1 MFTIMKKIITL
12 DFLPVNRDLALLLL
26 RVLVSFSLFYKHGIE
41 KLTGFSNMQT
51 HFPDPLHIGATPGL
65 IFALLTDG
73 ICSLLIIFG
82 IATRLAA
89 LLIVINLMVVFILLH
104 NGSFADGHAELVYV
118 YLSSFLCILFAGAG
132 KYSLDNRLFKT
143 S

>member
-1 MFTIMKKIITL
+1 MKKLFTL
-12 DFLPVNRDLALLLL
+12 SFLPVNIDLALLLL
-26 RVLVSFSLFYKHGIE
+26 RTLVSFSLFYKHGIE
-41 KLTGFSNMQT
+41 KITGFSNMQT

-65 IFALLTDG
+65 MFALITDG

-89 LLIVINLMVVFILLH
+89 LLIVINLMVIFILLH
-104 NGSFADGHAELVYV
+104 SGSFAEGHAELVYV

-132 KYSLDNRLFKT
+132 KYSLDNRLFKN

>member
-1 MFTIMKKIITL
+1 MKKLFTL
-12 DFLPVNRDLALLLL
+12 SFLPVNIDLALLFL
-26 RVLVSFSLFYKHGIE
+26 RILVSFSLFYKHGIE
-41 KLTGFSNMQT
+41 KITGFSNMQT

-65 IFALLTDG
+65 MFALITDG

-89 LLIVINLMVVFILLH
+89 LLIVINLTVIFILLH
-104 NGSFADGHAELVYV
+104 SGSFVEGHAELVYV